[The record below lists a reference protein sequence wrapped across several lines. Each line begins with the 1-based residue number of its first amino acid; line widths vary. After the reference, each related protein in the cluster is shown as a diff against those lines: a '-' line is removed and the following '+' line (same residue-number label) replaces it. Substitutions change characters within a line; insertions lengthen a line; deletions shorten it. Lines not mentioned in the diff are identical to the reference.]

1 MVQTYS
7 GGTLV
12 AGGTAQPPDGT
23 GANDA
28 YSGKK
33 FRAFGTGVLTVS
45 EGAVFAKGMMVIVR

>member
-1 MVQTYS
+1 M
-7 GGTLV
+7 

-23 GANDA
+23 GADDA